1 MRCGGIG
8 KRYGDG
14 PWILSGVDLDLRAGD
29 VVAVTGANGA
39 GKSTLLRVLVGL
51 SLPTVGRVT
60 DRPAAVGYV
69 PDRFPSH
76 DRMSARAYL
85 THMGRIR
92 GLRTALARRRA
103 DELLDRLA
111 LAGGA
116 DTALRRLSRGNNQKV
131 ALAQA
136 LLVRPGLLVLDEPWS
151 GLDAEAHGTLGEII
165 AELSRD
171 SCRVV
176 FTDHREAVTTAH
188 AHRTYRIDAGRLT
201 ESAAGSVPA
210 TVELRG
216 TGQHPV
222 DLAGLPGVAG
232 SHERD
237 GTVTLLVDGERCD
250 AVLRAALDGG
260 WSVVAVRRSAGVAP

>member
-1 MRCGGIG
+1 MRLQGVG

-14 PWILSGVDLDLRAGD
+14 AWILSDVDLDLRAGD
-29 VVAVTGANGA
+29 VVAVAGANGA

-51 SLPTVGRVT
+51 SRPTVGDVT
-60 DRPAAVGYV
+60 GRPTAVGYV
-69 PDRFPSH
+69 PDRFPPH

-92 GLRTALARRRA
+92 GLRGRQARRRA

-116 DTALRRLSRGNNQKV
+116 DTALRRLSRGNSQKV

-136 LLVRPGLLVLDEPWS
+136 LLVQPELLVLDEPWS

-165 AELSRD
+165 TELGRD
-171 SCRVV
+171 GSRVV
-176 FTDHREAVTTAH
+176 FTDHREAVTAAH

-201 ESAAGSVPA
+201 EAVTAAPA
-210 TVELRG
+210 RVELRP
-216 TGQHPV
+216 TGDDPV
-222 DLAGLPGVAG
+222 ALADLPGVTG
-232 SHERD
+232 TQERD
-237 GTVTLLVDGERCD
+237 GTVTMLVDAEHCD

-260 WSVVAVRRSAGVAP
+260 WSVMAVRRSAGVLR